1 MGNWWRIARVE
12 LLLTVKD
19 KEAMIWSLIAPIA
32 FAWIFGS
39 FTGSRSPEPVRV
51 SIERGE
57 NPEYV
62 RTIFASLL
70 EKRGLVV
77 TDQGHPAG
85 IELPDSLV
93 QRILEG
99 RESTI
104 NIAKRG
110 LSDREAQM
118 LSMRLREIM
127 FALVFRVE
135 KSWMS
140 EPPDSVAVSRLAEE
154 VGAGGPIHLE
164 SRTLGKAPR
173 RAEGGEHTLP
183 AMIVMFLLFQLMTFY
198 MVMWVEDVRT
208 GKIKRIVMSPTT
220 ARGLFVGQLA
230 SRIIWGLFQVLVVGT
245 VGALVLGVRLELPW
259 AYVTVLLFAYMTA
272 ATSLGLM
279 MATFFKTVEKAN
291 AVGVLLSL
299 VLGALGGCWWPLEI
313 VSPAMRTAAM
323 FLPTGLAMSAMGEFI
338 AYGKEAA
345 FPAVNL
351 VGLLLMSAV
360 FFPVGIRRMK
370 RQLTG

>member
-1 MGNWWRIARVE
+1 MGNWWKIARVE

-19 KEAMIWSLIAPIA
+19 KEAVIWSLIAPIA
-32 FAWIFGS
+32 FAWFFGAI
-39 FTGSRSPEPVRV
+39 TGSRTPEPVRV
-51 SIERGE
+51 SIVRGE

-62 RTIFASLL
+62 QTLFTSLL

-77 TDQGHPAG
+77 TDQGHSAG

-93 QRILEG
+93 HRILEG

-104 NIAKRG
+104 NIVKRG
-110 LSDREAQM
+110 LSDREVQM

-135 KSWMS
+135 KDWLS

-154 VGAGGPIHLE
+154 VGGAGPIYLE
-164 SRTLGKAPR
+164 SRVLGTAPR
-173 RAEGGEHTLP
+173 RAEGAEHTLP
-183 AMIVMFLLFQLMTFY
+183 AMIVMFLMFQLMTFF

-208 GKIKRIVMSPTT
+208 GKIKRIAMSPTT
-220 ARGLFVGQLA
+220 TRGIFVGQLA
-230 SRIIWGLFQVLVVGT
+230 SRIIWGLVQVLVIGA

-259 AYVTVLLFAYMTA
+259 AYAAVLLFAYMIT

-291 AVGVLLSL
+291 AVGVILSL

-313 VSPAMRTAAM
+313 VSPAMRTIAM
-323 FLPTGLAMSAMGEFI
+323 LLPTGLAMSAMGEFI

-360 FFPVGIRRMK
+360 FFPVGIRRMR